1 MLTDNLAI
9 PKGSLILVT
18 GANSYIG
25 SNIVDLLLELGYN
38 VRGTIREEKPWL
50 NALFQKRHGQGR
62 FESAIVASL
71 DEAGAFDEVLEGVAG
86 VVHVVSP
93 LCIPNVTHSS
103 LLN

>member
-1 MLTDNLAI
+1 MLINQPTI

-38 VRGTIREEKPWL
+38 VRGTIREKKPWL
-50 NALFQKRHGQGR
+50 DTLFEKRHGQGR
-62 FESAIVASL
+62 FESSVVASL
-71 DEAGAFDEVLEGVAG
+71 DEVGAFDEVLKGVAG

-93 LCIPNVTHSS
+93 PCVP
-103 LLN
+103 